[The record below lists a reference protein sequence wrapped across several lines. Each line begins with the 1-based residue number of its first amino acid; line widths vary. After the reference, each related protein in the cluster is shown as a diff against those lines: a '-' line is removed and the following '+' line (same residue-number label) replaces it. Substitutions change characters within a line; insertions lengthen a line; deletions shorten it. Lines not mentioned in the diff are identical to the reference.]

1 LSSTIAARRRALP
14 YAEVALALKLMVG
27 IPTIF
32 MKSVAIWPDPLT
44 WMVEPVLPLA
54 AVELELI
61 EIPLVSLLVKS
72 PVK

>member
-1 LSSTIAARRRALP
+1 
-14 YAEVALALKLMVG
+14 
-27 IPTIF
+27 